1 MMITVTVTVTV
12 TVTFP
17 AMAQVQVCESESR
30 TRAAAELSMHS
41 TCSEEVDW
49 NTSLSPGR
57 GSVTRRLRLPWP
69 PATPGRYHDHYD
81 S

>member
-1 MMITVTVTVTV
+1 MMITVTV

-57 GSVTRRLRLPWP
+57 GSVTSRAAQ
-69 PATPGRYHDHYD
+69 ATVAAGYAGPV